1 MASLESV
8 NVLTSTG
15 MTVSREI
22 RLRPKVMKMTSI
34 RLTLKF
40 QVTFF

>member
-1 MASLESV
+1 MAILESV
-8 NVLTSTG
+8 RLLTSTG

-22 RLRPKVMKMTSI
+22 RLKPMVMKMMST

-40 QVTFF
+40 QVTLR